1 MSNVINENLRNIVL
15 LGHSGSGKSF
25 LKEAILF
32 NASESQSG
40 SFVPSNEEISSSDT
54 SVFSINWKDHN
65 YNFID
70 TPGYIDFYG
79 EVLSGT
85 SAADG
90 AIVVVDGTTDIQAGT
105 DKSLELTDKFNL
117 PKIILVNK
125 IDSEQADYHKILNQL
140 RDRYGKKIAPF
151 HVPIGKSE
159 EFKGYV
165 NVVEMFAREYS
176 SEDNRCHTV
185 PVPEDM
191 SSEITSVRELLMET
205 IAETDEALLEKFFS
219 GEPFSKD
226 EVHMGLR
233 NAVINGDIIPVLC
246 GSTAKNIGVH
256 TLMWLSKDYFPSPL
270 ENVEPSDNKEA
281 FVFKNIVD
289 KFLGKVSL
297 LKINSGN
304 INAGDELSIYEKD
317 EKIKINKIMKYKN
330 EELEKVDGGTAGDI
344 IALSHI
350 DELETGD
357 TVYSSSV
364 NNPLILKFP
373 RAQYYVAL
381 ESLGKNDE
389 DKIKKGLVNLSLE
402 DPTLKWK
409 INNET
414 SQIVIG
420 TLGEIHVDSIIKK
433 LDEKYNVK
441 VKTQKLIVP
450 YRETI
455 VKKSDVQGKYKKQS
469 GGHGQY
475 GDVKIIFEPCSDE
488 HFIFEEKIVG
498 GSIPKGYIPAVES
511 GLKESMIK
519 GTLKGY
525 PVMNLKATLYD
536 GSYHNVDSSEYAFK
550 AAANLAF
557 KEALTKGNSTILEPV
572 MKMEITVPE
581 DYTGAIMGDLNKK
594 RGRVLGILPKG
605 KNKQTIVAEVPQA
618 EILDYAIDL
627 TSMTAGRGFFGLEF
641 ERYEEIPSKEKEIL
655 LKQE

>member
-1 MSNVINENLRNIVL
+1 MSNIVNENLRNIVL

-32 NASESQSG
+32 NTSENQSG
-40 SFVPSNEEISSSDT
+40 SFIPSSEEVSSSDT
-54 SVFSINWKDHN
+54 SVFSVNWKDYN

-140 RDRYGKKIAPF
+140 RERYGKKIAPF
-151 HVPIGKSE
+151 HVPIGKSD

-176 SEDNRCHTV
+176 LEDNRCHTI
-185 PVPEDM
+185 PVPENM
-191 SSEITSVRELLMET
+191 NTEITSVRELLMET
-205 IAETDEALLEKFFS
+205 VAETDEALLEKFFS

-270 ENVEPSDNKEA
+270 EKNENKDLTEA
-281 FVFKNIVD
+281 FIFKNIVD

-297 LKINSGN
+297 IKLNSGN
-304 INAGDELSIYEKD
+304 INTGDELYINDSE
-317 EKIKINKIMKYKN
+317 EKIKISKIMKYKN
-330 EELEKVDGGTAGDI
+330 EDLEKVESGVCGDI
-344 IALSHI
+344 LALSHI
-350 DELETGD
+350 DGIKTGD
-357 TVYSSSV
+357 TISSTPV
-364 NNPLILKFP
+364 DDPLILKFP
-373 RAQYYVAL
+373 KPQYYVAL
-381 ESLGKNDE
+381 EPQAQNDE

-402 DPTLKWK
+402 DPTLKWE

-414 SQIVIG
+414 SQIIIG
-420 TLGEIHVDSIIKK
+420 TLGEIHVESIIKK
-433 LDEKYNVK
+433 LSEKYNVN
-441 VKTQKLIVP
+441 VKIQKLIIP

-455 VKKSDVQGKYKKQS
+455 LKKMDVQGKYKKQS

-475 GDVKIIFEPCSDE
+475 GDVKIIFEPNPG
-488 HFIFEEKIVG
+488 HFEFEEKIVG
-498 GSIPKGYIPAVES
+498 GAIPKGYIPAVES
-511 GLKESMIK
+511 GLKESMLK
-519 GTLKGY
+519 GNLKGY

-557 KEALTKGNSTILEPV
+557 KEALTKENSTILEPI
-572 MKMEITVPE
+572 MKMEVTVPE
-581 DYTGAIMGDLNKK
+581 DYTGTIMGDLNKK
-594 RGRVLGILPKG
+594 RGRVLGIIPKG

-618 EILDYAIDL
+618 EILDYAINL

-641 ERYEEIPSKEKEIL
+641 ERYEEVPSKEKELL
-655 LKQE
+655 LKE